1 MANPKQQTIMKV
13 KDLTRAQ
20 VCNIMDDA
28 HDTIS
33 ELERNCYDLL
43 RVATDTQEQEFER
56 LIYQLR
62 RQIERIGLS
71 YLERNNK

>member
-1 MANPKQQTIMKV
+1 MQA

-43 RVATDTQEQEFER
+43 RVATDTQKQEFER

-62 RQIERIGLS
+62 RQIERIGLG
-71 YLERNNK
+71 YLECNNK

>member
-1 MANPKQQTIMKV
+1 MQT
-13 KDLTRAQ
+13 KDLTRSQA
-20 VCNIMDDA
+20 CDIMDDA

-43 RVATDTQEQEFER
+43 RVATDTQKQEFER

-62 RQIERIGLS
+62 RQIERIGLG
-71 YLERNNK
+71 YLDRNNK

>member
-1 MANPKQQTIMKV
+1 MKA

>member
-1 MANPKQQTIMKV
+1 MEAKE
-13 KDLTRAQ
+13 LTRAQ

-62 RQIERIGLS
+62 RQIERIGLD

>member
-1 MANPKQQTIMKV
+1 MKV

>member
-1 MANPKQQTIMKV
+1 MEA

-28 HDTIS
+28 HDAIS

-43 RVATDTQEQEFER
+43 CVATDTQEQEFER
-56 LIYQLR
+56 LIYQFR
-62 RQIERIGLS
+62 RQIERIGLD

>member
-1 MANPKQQTIMKV
+1 MQT

-43 RVATDTQEQEFER
+43 RVATDTQKQEFER

-62 RQIERIGLS
+62 RQIERIGLG
-71 YLERNNK
+71 YLDRNNK

>member
-1 MANPKQQTIMKV
+1 MANPKRQTTMEAKN
-13 KDLTRAQ
+13 LTRAQ

-43 RVATDTQEQEFER
+43 RVATDTQKQEFER

-62 RQIERIGLS
+62 RQIERIGLG

>member
-1 MANPKQQTIMKV
+1 MEAKN
-13 KDLTRAQ
+13 LTRAQ

-43 RVATDTQEQEFER
+43 RVATDTQKQEFER

-62 RQIERIGLS
+62 RQIERIGLG